1 MSKWL
6 TRGEALQALRV
17 RPQTLYAYVSRGKIG
32 VQPDPADPR
41 RSLYRGDDVAN
52 LIKRRERGRRPD
64 AIAASTMA
72 FGEPIIATAISTI
85 VQGRLY
91 YRGRDAAELAK
102 TVTLE
107 EAEGL
112 LWSTSSPPVFR
123 PSAQK
128 ARSRGTTRLHAYV
141 ALAEAA
147 ASGSPTFGRAA
158 RVLQDE
164 AATLVGRLAAAFG
177 ATSNTDAPLHL
188 RLAKAWEQDDA
199 GADLIRRALVLLAD
213 QELTASAFAARV
225 TASTGASLGACVLA
239 GFATLS
245 GPLHGDATVLVRSLL
260 EEVERTSA
268 EETIARHLASGLSIP
283 GFGHPLYP
291 EGDPRAAALLAAF
304 DPPPRVEQM
313 IAQVSTTAGLRPA
326 IDVALAALAA
336 RLGLPSDAPFAL
348 FAMGRCVGWLAHSLE
363 QVSSG
368 TIIRPRARYA
378 GPPIVTAHEPIDVG
392 GLRGG
397 PGSIKA

>member
-1 MSKWL
+1 
-6 TRGEALQALRV
+6 
-17 RPQTLYAYVSRGKIG
+17 
-32 VQPDPADPR
+32 
-41 RSLYRGDDVAN
+41 
-52 LIKRRERGRRPD
+52 
-64 AIAASTMA
+64 
-72 FGEPIIATAISTI
+72 
-85 VQGRLY
+85 
-91 YRGRDAAELAK
+91 
-102 TVTLE
+102 
-107 EAEGL
+107 
-112 LWSTSSPPVFR
+112 
-123 PSAQK
+123 
-128 ARSRGTTRLHAYV
+128 V

-147 ASGSPTFGRAA
+147 AGGSPTFGRALS
-158 RVLQDE
+158 VLQDE
-164 AATLVGRLAAAFG
+164 AGTLVGLLAGAFG
-177 ATSNTDAPLHL
+177 AGSSADAPLHV
-188 RLAKAWEQDDA
+188 RLATAWQQDDA

-225 TASTGASLGACVLA
+225 TASTGASLGACVLS

-313 IAQVSTTAGLRPA
+313 IAQVSTTTGLRPA

-348 FAMGRCVGWLAHSLE
+348 FAMGRCIGWLAHSLE
-363 QVSSG
+363 QVWSG
-368 TIIRPRARYA
+368 AIIRPRARYT
-378 GPPIVTAHEPIDVG
+378 GPSIVTANEPIDVG
-392 GLRGG
+392 ALRGEENR
-397 PGSIKA
+397 